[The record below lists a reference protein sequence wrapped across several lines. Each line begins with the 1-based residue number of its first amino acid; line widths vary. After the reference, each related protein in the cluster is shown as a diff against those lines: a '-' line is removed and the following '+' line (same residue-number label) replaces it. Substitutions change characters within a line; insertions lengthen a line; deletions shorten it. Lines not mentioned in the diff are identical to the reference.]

1 MPVDLVLAISHNRLV
16 REREWKR
23 QKIEKLQQQQR
34 QQQQRQQQDQQEKQ
48 EQQEQINKK
57 LIGIGYYDTISKDN
71 DKNKDKICLEL
82 FKIW

>member
-23 QKIEKLQQQQR
+23 QKIEKL

>member
-23 QKIEKLQQQQR
+23 QEIEKQHKQQQQ
-34 QQQQRQQQDQQEKQ
+34 QQQH
-48 EQQEQINKK
+48 QQEQINKK
-57 LIGIGYYDTISKDN
+57 LIGIGYYDTISKDT

>member
-34 QQQQRQQQDQQEKQ
+34 QQQDQQEKQ

-57 LIGIGYYDTISKDN
+57 LIGIGYYDTIGKDN
-71 DKNKDKICLEL
+71 DKNKNKDKICFEL